1 MRPRPILICALLGAA
16 TPQTGAAETRAPLDT
31 TAAADQ
37 VCVGNR
43 TAEPFLFAAQAPG
56 GPRVLQM
63 LRPGE
68 VLCSDGAGPG
78 RGVVSVYEEADALE
92 GCSRLVAPGR
102 TEALLR
108 YVDFDRCAW
117 TSNS

>member
-1 MRPRPILICALLGAA
+1 MTPRPILICALLGAT
-16 TPQTGAAETRAPLDT
+16 TPQAGGAETRSPLG
-31 TAAADQ
+31 TAAAADE
-37 VCVGNR
+37 VCVANR
-43 TAEPFLFAAQAPG
+43 TAETFLFAAQAPDG
-56 GPRVLQM
+56 TRVVQTLG
-63 LRPGE
+63 PGE
-68 VLCSDGAGPG
+68 VLCSDGSGPG
-78 RGVVSVYEEADALE
+78 RGVVSVYEGADALE

>member
-1 MRPRPILICALLGAA
+1 MTPRPILICALLGAA
-16 TPQTGAAETRAPLDT
+16 PPQIGAAETRAALDT

-43 TAEPFLFAAQAPG
+43 TDEPFLFAAQAPG
-56 GPRVLQM
+56 GTRVVET

-68 VLCSDGAGPG
+68 VLCSEGTGSG
-78 RGVVSVYEEADALE
+78 RGVVSVYEGADALE

>member
-1 MRPRPILICALLGAA
+1 MVCTLLGLVL
-16 TPQTGAAETRAPLDT
+16 PQVSGAEGRTDFDGA
-31 TAAADQ
+31 AAADA
-37 VCVGNR
+37 VCVGNG

-56 GPRVLQM
+56 GTRVVETLG
-63 LRPGE
+63 PGE
-68 VLCSDGAGPG
+68 VLCSEGTGPG
-78 RGVVSVYEEADALE
+78 RGVVSVYEGADALE
-92 GCSRLVAPGR
+92 GCSRLVASGR

>member
-1 MRPRPILICALLGAA
+1 MRKQLVLACALLGLVPPRAGMSE
-16 TPQTGAAETRAPLDT
+16 TGAAFDKN
-31 TAAADQ
+31 AAMDQ
-37 VCVGNR
+37 VCVGNGTDER
-43 TAEPFLFAAQAPG
+43 FLFAAQAPG
-56 GPRVLQM
+56 GVRVLH
-63 LRPGE
+63 LLAPGE
-68 VLCSDGAGPG
+68 VLCSDGTEAG
-78 RGVVSVYEEADALE
+78 RGVVSVYETADALE